1 MPSPNDHH
9 QASSRVDGRTA
20 RAERTRTAII
30 DAHASLILGG
40 DLRPTAERI
49 AERAGVSLRAL
60 WSHFAD
66 METLFGAS
74 GARILELQ
82 DEAHNPIPATL
93 PLRGRI
99 DAYCRQRARLLEQL
113 APAARAAQ
121 LKEPFSPALQRH
133 RRTHLDRARVELAE
147 LFAPELAAAGDRRD
161 ELLTALIAV
170 SMWPTWATLR
180 DAMGVDLDT
189 ASAVLTRT
197 VTALLVPAPGA
208 RNGP

>member
-1 MPSPNDHH
+1 MDP
-9 QASSRVDGRTA
+9 SRVDGRTA

-30 DAHASLILGG
+30 DAHAALILGG

-66 METLFGAS
+66 METLFGAT

-82 DEAHNPIPATL
+82 DEAHKPIPSTL
-93 PLRGRI
+93 PLPERI
-99 DAYCRQRARLLEQL
+99 DAYCRQRVRLLERL

-133 RRTHLDRARVELAE
+133 RQAHLDRARTELAE
-147 LFAPELAAAGDRRD
+147 LFAPELATANGD

-170 SMWPTWATLR
+170 SMWPTWATFR
-180 DAMGVDLDT
+180 DAMGVDVDT
-189 ASAVLTRT
+189 AARALTRT
-197 VTALLVPAPGA
+197 ITALLT
-208 RNGP
+208 R